1 MSIVRLLYI
10 DDNRIDAQIERLR
23 KKLQGFGI
31 TLQETFLNLGN
42 NQFKKKNEDGK
53 FILDYN
59 KIKEYIIDNFFDEPF
74 DIIISDYDFKDDKI
88 DGYKLISWIKHES
101 DSKKKKIR
109 RAKFCLYSA
118 QQDKI
123 VQIIDTPE
131 KIKKLVRLKID
142 DFISR
147 DRLSDDLFT
156 LINKEKSKFN
166 FSETLIKFMS
176 KYPDLVFNS
185 VYPKYKGKKLSDISI
200 EIEKDLP
207 NGIDFQKSIVELTI
221 THLIALNNYEVEA
234 D

>member
-10 DDNRIDAQIERLR
+10 DDNKIDSQIERLR
-23 KKLQGFGI
+23 KKLQKCGI
-31 TLQETFLNLGN
+31 TLQETFLNLGD
-42 NQFKKKNEDGK
+42 NQFKKNEDNK

-59 KIKEYIIDNFFDEPF
+59 VIKDHIINNFFDKPF

-88 DGYKLISWIKHES
+88 DGYKLISWIKNES
-101 DSKKKKIR
+101 NSQKKKIR

-123 VQIIDTPE
+123 VERLNSPE
-131 KIKKLVRLKID
+131 QVKKLVRLKID

-147 DRLSDDLFT
+147 DRLSEELFS

-166 FSETLIKFMS
+166 FSETLIEFMS
-176 KYPDLVFNS
+176 KYPDLVFKS
-185 VYPKYKGKKLSDISI
+185 VYPKFKGKKLLDITN

-207 NGIDFQKSIVELTI
+207 NGIDFQKTIVKLTI
-221 THLIALNNYEVEA
+221 AHLIELNNYEIEK